1 MTIISMEHDDTGEV
15 IDVELGNKRWI
26 AKKIIQDH
34 ELLGYRILDMDIM
47 EIHHL
52 LATLGRDDRQEVQK
66 YYD

>member
-26 AKKIIQDH
+26 AKKIIQDQ
-34 ELLGYRILDMDIM
+34 ELLGYCIVDMDVM

-52 LATLGRDDRQEVQK
+52 LETLGGDDRKEVQK